1 MRRFGSWSKPELRAN
16 DPIHR
21 CDIRRSESADARPQ
35 ALFPYSRELVCHG
48 LALLPVELDIS
59 SDGQR
64 RATFVVRGTTST
76 RLNALLEMSL
86 LTMTADCVL
95 LISPPMAGSNAI
107 HHTSPRCGSL
117 VLRFNLI
124 IIIFP
129 GLASTETGEARAAA
143 RGWPGRARP
152 RPATTIRAN
161 CLSESESPRVKHRG
175 SPWQASGNLLD
186 C

>member
-117 VLRFNLI
+117 VLRSIQMIQSYHNYL
-124 IIIFP
+124 
-129 GLASTETGEARAAA
+129 S
-143 RGWPGRARP
+143 RP
-152 RPATTIRAN
+152 CIHGNRR
-161 CLSESESPRVKHRG
+161 SPCRG
-175 SPWQASGNLLD
+175 SWMAGSGQATPGHDDKSELPV
-186 C
+186 